1 MLQTATMLR
10 QNKKY
15 RPVYLALGTLV
26 LAIGSA
32 LNFYGFA
39 EEREG
44 MKLTGGILFGVM
56 AIIFGIDL
64 YGFIKNKK
72 SINSGA

>member
-1 MLQTATMLR
+1 MLK

-15 RPVYLALGTLV
+15 KPVFLLLGTLFF
-26 LAIGSA
+26 AIYSG

-39 EEREG
+39 IKNEG

-56 AIIFGIDL
+56 AIIYAVDF
-64 YGFIKNKK
+64 YEVIKNNK